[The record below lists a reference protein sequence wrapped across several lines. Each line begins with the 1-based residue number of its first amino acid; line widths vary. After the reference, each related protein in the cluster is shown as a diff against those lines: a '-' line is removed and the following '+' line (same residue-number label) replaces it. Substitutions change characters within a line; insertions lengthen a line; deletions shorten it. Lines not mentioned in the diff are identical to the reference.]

1 VNHRTAIGFL
11 LLALVVTGTG
21 CSRASWN
28 RADVFS
34 ANEAARSQRVVAA
47 TIESIAFLG
56 GVQRGVN
63 LHLDEAVATDQ
74 GTTKRIYLEQPVQ
87 LPTGIMLM
95 KRVRVHFD
103 QAGSPLYLEELK
115 PAAP

>member
-1 VNHRTAIGFL
+1 MSHPVVGSL
-11 LLALVVTGTG
+11 LIVALALFATG
-21 CSRASWN
+21 CARASWN

-34 ANEAARSQRVVAA
+34 KTEASRSQRVVPA

-56 GVQRGVN
+56 GVQRGLN
-63 LHLDEAVATDQ
+63 LVLDEAVATEQ
-74 GTTKRIYLEQPVQ
+74 GTTTRIYLEQPVQ

-103 QAGSPLYLEELK
+103 LAGSPLFIEEIK
-115 PAAP
+115 PAP

>member
-1 VNHRTAIGFL
+1 MNHRFVCGLF
-11 LLALVVTGTG
+11 LVVVALFGTG
-21 CSRASWN
+21 CARASWN

-34 ANEAARSQRVVAA
+34 KTEAARSQQVVTAS
-47 TIESIAFLG
+47 IESIAFLG
-56 GVQRGVN
+56 GVQRGLN
-63 LHLDEAVATDQ
+63 LVLDEAVATEQ

-103 QAGSPLYLEELK
+103 LAGSPLFIEEIK
-115 PAAP
+115 SAP